1 MAATTS
7 SSAPKLTLVQ
17 ATLVQA
23 VSPLTLADKVAALN
37 TELNL
42 TSTAISN
49 PAVEAIAAMLG
60 MAEAIKG
67 KPLVEQVN
75 ACYAAVF
82 STVSDPSAEVHCGR
96 LGIKTAPRRSTEAGP
111 AAVKARVAGVAEVHR
126 VLKPRDLAQRAARLQ
141 CYLSTVPVP
150 LLRKGP
156 ALAHAIRRCPRAP
169 LVRGSDS

>member
-42 TSTAISN
+42 TSTAISK

-82 STVSDPSAEVHCGR
+82 STVSDPSAEVHCGQ
-96 LGIKTAPRRSTEAGP
+96 RSTEAGA
-111 AAVKARVAGVAEVHR
+111 AAVKARVAGVALAEVQR
-126 VLKPRDLAQRAARLQ
+126 VLKPHDLAQRAARLQ

>member
-42 TSTAISN
+42 ASTAISN

-67 KPLVEQVN
+67 KPLAEQVN

-82 STVSDPSAEVHCGR
+82 STVSDPSAEVHCGQ
-96 LGIKTAPRRSTEAGP
+96 RSTEAGA
-111 AAVKARVAGVAEVHR
+111 AAVKASVAGVAEVQR